1 MAHASNNNDIAN
13 VPRPSGARYIIMNNH
28 SEIVN
33 TDGMCWYCGNLGCC
47 LTHSID
53 DMRLALYPEHS
64 PYTECT
70 ECHTGHH
77 LRMCTQALATQCPYC
92 WSFHQ
97 YYKFCSQ
104 KKKELDQDLE
114 DRQRGS
120 ECVTEAS
127 FADTSDSDLVDNE
140 FPTLQGMADSRQCFT
155 YPMSM
160 FESSLACPDSQTETT
175 FTIRKPALI
184 LNRDTKYIVRLKN
197 FVNCEQVE
205 ALWSE
210 LGVSELRSRMTVSKF
225 PKHDTVFV
233 PTQRPIRSEDFEY
246 DIGHWYYYKG
256 VNSDG
261 VEYSRQVRISPHEI
275 KKYFIEVPTVN
286 ENYVTL

>member
-1 MAHASNNNDIAN
+1 MIDFDA
-13 VPRPSGARYIIMNNH
+13 
-28 SEIVN
+28 
-33 TDGMCWYCGNLGCC
+33 
-47 LTHSID
+47 THTTC
-53 DMRLALYPEHS
+53 A
-64 PYTECT
+64 C
-70 ECHTGHH
+70 
-77 LRMCTQALATQCPYC
+77 
-92 WSFHQ
+92 
-97 YYKFCSQ
+97 
-104 KKKELDQDLE
+104 KELDENSCQSTEGSAASHSVEAGTE
-114 DRQRGS
+114 D
-120 ECVTEAS
+120 V
-127 FADTSDSDLVDNE
+127 TSDSDLVDNE

-233 PTQRPIRSEDFEY
+233 PIPRPLRCEDFE
-246 DIGHWYYYKG
+246 DAIGNWYYYK
-256 VNSDG
+256 VINSDG
-261 VEYSRQVRISPHEI
+261 VEYVRQVRISPHQI
-275 KKYFIEVPTVN
+275 KSYFSEVPTVN
-286 ENYVTL
+286 ENE